1 MGNKLTESNNPPLV
15 PKDLLGDI
23 RKLIEET
30 RSAVARTVNTGLT
43 MLYWRIGKRINE
55 ELLKGKRA
63 EYGEEIV
70 STLSR
75 QLTVEYGPG
84 FAAKNLHHM
93 MKFAETFPDEG
104 IVSTLWRQLS

>member
-23 RKLIEET
+23 RELIEET
-30 RSAVARTVNTGLT
+30 RSAVARTVDTGLT
-43 MLYWRIGKRINE
+43 MLYWRIGKRISE

-70 STLSR
+70 STLLR
-75 QLTVEYGPG
+75 QLVQDTGTAFPKRTSDEWS
-84 FAAKNLHHM
+84 NLQRSSLM
-93 MKFAETFPDEG
+93 SK
-104 IVSTLWRQLS
+104 LSYR